1 MVNKPLAS
9 NICHLGS
16 ILLVSSVWYL
26 ASATSISALSFQE
39 VIVDSAADSSPD
51 NPWGKG
57 EGDLDGDGDKDLIV
71 GAYSGGGLVW
81 YQNPTW
87 TKRQIGTG
95 SFSTDVESSDMDNDG
110 DLDVIAVTGSGTS
123 LYRNSGSGSG
133 WTSSVVANRIM
144 HDIEL
149 ADFNRDGKMDFVTR
163 NQGGDGNRGYLYL
176 QGSNLVFSEQSLS
189 DLSAGEGL
197 LAKDLDADGDP
208 DIILDQIWLENNG
221 GALSTWPK
229 HAYVNSWHT
238 ETFIAACDMNLD
250 GRQDII
256 LSPSESAGGMHR
268 ISYFRSPI
276 DPKSTGWT
284 EIIVDANAETV
295 HHFVGCAD
303 FDRDGDM
310 DIASAEMQQGT
321 DPDEVKI
328 YENQGNN
335 TAFTKVVISSGGSH
349 SMRIVDTDGDGD
361 PDLFGANWS
370 GTQPVKL
377 WLNNS
382 SAPKLT
388 LDSWTYINAD
398 NSRANQKFGLNA
410 KDITGDGYF
419 DIVSGQYFYK
429 NPGSTMTGTWSR
441 TAFPQTNLDALLTLD
456 VDGDSYGDVIAMNG
470 NGQVYWLEAANTL
483 GSSWTQTLIGSLGT
497 ADEGISSQGYLSA
510 QLKSGG
516 RPEIIINVPGK
527 LAFFEIPTNPA
538 AGNWPQTTIT
548 SVITS
553 EPEGVAAGDI
563 DKDGDMDVA
572 SVVNG
577 TQVAW
582 WSNTEIGGGTWT
594 QHNLGTLPSIYGD
607 RFGLA
612 DFDGDGDLDLAA
624 TVANGS
630 ANGVYWFRS
639 PTNPTSS
646 WTRTTLLSGSTNP
659 AVDTMNS
666 MDVADMDSDGD
677 PDIVTAEHRGN
688 QRLFIL
694 ENSGT
699 ATFTVHTISTGIE
712 NHLGARVF
720 DLDSDKDLDIIGIAW
735 DSYQNLHVWRNNAIS
750 GSVLPTPTSTSTPKP
765 GDANGDGKVDFI
777 DYAIWRLHFGQTT
790 ANGATDGDFNNSNY
804 VDFVDYAIWRLNFG
818 T

>member
-238 ETFIAACDMNLD
+238 ETFIAACDMNND
-250 GRQDII
+250 GRQDVI

-268 ISYFRSPI
+268 ISYFRSPV
-276 DPKSTGWT
+276 DPKSGGWT

-303 FDRDGDM
+303 FDRDGDV
-310 DIASAEMQQGT
+310 DIAAAEMQQGT

-335 TAFTKVVISSGGSH
+335 TTFTKTVLSSGGSH
-349 SMRIVDTDGDGD
+349 SMRIVDVDSDGD
-361 PDLFGANWS
+361 PDLFGANWN
-370 GTQPVKL
+370 GIQPVKL
-377 WLNNS
+377 W
-382 SAPKLT
+382 
-388 LDSWTYINAD
+388 INRY
-398 NSRANQKFGLNA
+398 SEPVGTPTP
-410 KDITGDGYF
+410 IPVPGDG
-419 DIVSGQYFYK
+419 
-429 NPGSTMTGTWSR
+429 
-441 TAFPQTNLDALLTLD
+441 
-456 VDGDSYGDVIAMNG
+456 
-470 NGQVYWLEAANTL
+470 
-483 GSSWTQTLIGSLGT
+483 
-497 ADEGISSQGYLSA
+497 
-510 QLKSGG
+510 
-516 RPEIIINVPGK
+516 
-527 LAFFEIPTNPA
+527 
-538 AGNWPQTTIT
+538 
-548 SVITS
+548 
-553 EPEGVAAGDI
+553 
-563 DKDGDMDVA
+563 
-572 SVVNG
+572 
-577 TQVAW
+577 
-582 WSNTEIGGGTWT
+582 
-594 QHNLGTLPSIYGD
+594 
-607 RFGLA
+607 
-612 DFDGDGDLDLAA
+612 
-624 TVANGS
+624 
-630 ANGVYWFRS
+630 
-639 PTNPTSS
+639 
-646 WTRTTLLSGSTNP
+646 
-659 AVDTMNS
+659 
-666 MDVADMDSDGD
+666 
-677 PDIVTAEHRGN
+677 
-688 QRLFIL
+688 
-694 ENSGT
+694 
-699 ATFTVHTISTGIE
+699 
-712 NHLGARVF
+712 
-720 DLDSDKDLDIIGIAW
+720 
-735 DSYQNLHVWRNNAIS
+735 
-750 GSVLPTPTSTSTPKP
+750 
-765 GDANGDGKVDFI
+765 NGDGHVNGVDYMIWFNHYRMSVLGPTNG
-777 DYAIWRLHFGQTT
+777 DY
-790 ANGATDGDFNNSNY
+790 NSSGY
-804 VDFVDYAIWRLNFG
+804 VDGVDYMVWFTNYGR
-818 T
+818 